1 MAGRA
6 VTATLSRRQ
15 ALAAMAAGVA
25 WCTTPR
31 ARAAAEPTWVDQ
43 RRLGPFICR
52 SAFPLDDA
60 LLADADLASLEL
72 ELRRVLALAPCQ
84 AQIEVL
90 LLNDAQQHRRLI
102 SERHPSAP
110 YRRALYCQTKPQVQA
125 QGQAQNPVKSRA
137 IIYAYRHSELAIDL
151 RHECTHALLH
161 ADLPMVPLW
170 LDEGLAEYFE
180 PRPEDRA
187 YGPDHL
193 EAVVAEVSRGRIMPL
208 TKLEAKHDLAELTE
222 VDYRYAWAWTHLLLH
237 GPAAASMQL
246 WATLAALRRYEPP
259 TPMSQRLAATLG
271 PPEAALSQHF
281 RDWPRVLRASRHHAG
296 ARR

>member
-6 VTATLSRRQ
+6 AAVPLSRRQ
-15 ALAAMAAGVA
+15 ALAAMAAGAA
-25 WCTTPR
+25 WCVAPS
-31 ARAAAEPTWVDQ
+31 AQAAAEPRWIDQ

-90 LLNDAQQHRRLI
+90 LLSDAQQHRRLI
-102 SERHPSAP
+102 AERHPAAP
-110 YRRALYCQTKPQVQA
+110 YRRALYCQTKQ
-125 QGQAQNPVKSRA
+125 QGQTKPRA
-137 IIYAYRHSELAIDL
+137 VIYAYRHAQLAIDL

-180 PRPEDRA
+180 PRPADRA
-187 YGPDHL
+187 HGPDHL
-193 EAVVAEVSRGRIMPL
+193 EAVVAELSRGRLVSL
-208 TKLEAKHDLAELTE
+208 TALEAKHDLAEMSD
-222 VDYRYAWAWTHLLLH
+222 VDYRYAWAWTHFLLH

-271 PPEAALSQHF
+271 QPDAAFAQHF
-281 RDWPRVLRASRHHAG
+281 RDWPRVLRASRQQAG

>member
-1 MAGRA
+1 MAGRDAA
-6 VTATLSRRQ
+6 VPLSRRQ
-15 ALAAMAAGVA
+15 ALAALAAGAA
-25 WCTTPR
+25 WCVTSS

-52 SAFPLDDA
+52 SAFPLDNA

-90 LLNDAQQHRRLI
+90 LLSDAQQHRQLI
-102 SERHPSAP
+102 AERHPNAP
-110 YRRALYCQTKPQVQA
+110 YRRALYYQTKQ
-125 QGQAQNPVKSRA
+125 RA
-137 IIYAYRHSELAIDL
+137 AIYAYRHAELAIDL

-180 PRPEDRA
+180 PRPADRA
-187 YGPDHL
+187 SGPDHL
-193 EAVVAEVSRGRIMPL
+193 EAVVAEVSRGRLVSL
-208 TKLEAKHDLAELTE
+208 TALEAKHDLAELSD
-222 VDYRYAWAWTHLLLH
+222 VDYRYAWAWTHFLLH

-259 TPMSQRLAATLG
+259 TPMSQRLAAVLG
-271 PPEAALSQHF
+271 PQDAAFAQHF
-281 RDWPRVLRASRHHAG
+281 RDWPRVLRASRQQAG